1 MKMKRKNRASLLGL
15 VLVLALASMGVGCP
29 KDPYRASLSGS
40 AKVADAVHEAVTA
53 EIEYYGMGK
62 LTDEEKLFVAGY
74 LTAITNSNMK
84 FRHDATDLH
93 NRDVVGKAAYLDL
106 AQVFVNAVPTD
117 PLAFGYKNPD
127 AQKKFNT
134 VLGAVKTAINLVSLT
149 VQNAKGG
156 Q

>member
-1 MKMKRKNRASLLGL
+1 MVRRLLRVVVLLPL
-15 VLVLALASMGVGCP
+15 VLLNSGCP

-40 AKVADAVHEAVTA
+40 AKIADAVHEVVQA

-62 LTDEEKLFVAGY
+62 LTDEEKAITAGY
-74 LTAITNSNMK
+74 LNAVTDANMK
-84 FRHDATDLH
+84 FRHGATDLH
-93 NRDVVGKAAYLDL
+93 NRGVVGKQAYLDL
-106 AQVFVNAVPTD
+106 AQVFVNSVPTD

-127 AQKKFNT
+127 TQKKFNT
-134 VLGAVKTAINLVSLT
+134 VLGAVKTAINLISLT